1 MHGLRLDFKVLKGLG
16 FGEKPLAGGSR
27 CKRCGTEVEVPV
39 KSWTVK
45 PKGKRNQ
52 PLYIQIYECPK
63 CFYRW
68 RVFKRLQAA

>member
-1 MHGLRLDFKVLKGLG
+1 
-16 FGEKPLAGGSR
+16 LAGGSR

-45 PKGKRNQ
+45 PRGKRNQ